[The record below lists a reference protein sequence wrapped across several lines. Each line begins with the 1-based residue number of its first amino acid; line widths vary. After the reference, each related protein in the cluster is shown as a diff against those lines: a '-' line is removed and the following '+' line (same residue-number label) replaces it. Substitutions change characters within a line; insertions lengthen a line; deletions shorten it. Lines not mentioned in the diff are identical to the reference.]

1 MTERFDE
8 FINIDRIEFTIYGN
22 DEIKRASAVSN
33 DTYGINIAETY
44 DLTEPKRGGLVDTRL
59 GTTDSQMLCATCGLE
74 YKNCQGHFG
83 HTELAEPVYHIG
95 FINIVK
101 NILGCICIRCSKILI
116 NKTLDEINQVI
127 RNKYGKVR
135 FVEIRKLTSGIK
147 YCQRQDYSCGAP
159 VPIITKKISQNGIQ
173 LQAETELSGV
183 SEEDGGGGKKKS
195 N

>member
-1 MTERFDE
+1 MTEKFDE
-8 FINIDRIEFTIYGN
+8 FINIDRIEFTVYGN

-83 HTELAEPVYHIG
+83 HTELAEPVWHLG

-101 NILGCICIRCSKILI
+101 NILGCICIRCSKLLLQPNKPIEEI
-116 NKTLDEINQVI
+116 NKII
-127 RNKYGKVR
+127 RNKYGKIR
-135 FVEIRKLTSGIK
+135 FAEI
-147 YCQRQDYSCGAP
+147 
-159 VPIITKKISQNGIQ
+159 KK
-173 LQAETELSGV
+173 
-183 SEEDGGGGKKKS
+183 
-195 N
+195 